1 MTRVHACIHLNICAQ
16 VNGIVISVLFSN
28 WPVSLTHV
36 LWTLLTSTED
46 SRCVDTALSDSWFT
60 FNSTLPISQVT
71 VTRLMAVRIR
81 GGNLRMEPCPMQLS

>member
-1 MTRVHACIHLNICAQ
+1 MHTCIRVNIFAQ
-16 VNGIVISVLFSN
+16 VNGIVISMPFSN

-46 SRCVDTALSDSWFT
+46 SRCVDAALSDSWFT

-71 VTRLMAVRIR
+71 VTRLTAVRIR
-81 GGNLRMEPCPMQLS
+81 GGDLRMEPCPMQLS